1 LWCVASAICTS
12 ITLLFIFAFLLLE
25 YVYSLVKYTLGIGN
39 GGLKALVE
47 EAKVKLLYLMVLV
60 YILARL
66 FLIVELFRCL
76 FFLPPSAFVST
87 WVSSVPHV
95 S

>member
-1 LWCVASAICTS
+1 MSQDIET
-12 ITLLFIFAFLLLE
+12 
-25 YVYSLVKYTLGIGN
+25 
-39 GGLKALVE
+39 
-47 EAKVKLLYLMVLV
+47 KLIYLTVLV

>member
-1 LWCVASAICTS
+1 MHKRRFRPLVGA
-12 ITLLFIFAFLLLE
+12 FAEMLLLCAIYFFDKRDE
-25 YVYSLVKYTLGIGN
+25 GTQKKIDAVVLEAQMMVFFLVVFI
-39 GGLKALVE
+39 
-47 EAKVKLLYLMVLV
+47 

-76 FFLPPSAFVST
+76 FFLPPSAFVAT